1 MDTID
6 RKRTMETA
14 SNNTWESKTGTKR
27 ALPRPSPKF
36 TVTYVSKRNNYS
48 SSSSICSRLDLSHSN
63 LLHIY
68 IVYFQ
73 SRLCDGG
80 AQEMT
85 TAVCTIREVFP
96 DASISTYRRTSEEDV
111 ALGTPN
117 PEVVITTDEN
127 KTVVWSSKQ
136 KNLYQKY
143 PKKRKKSMSQI
154 RKACEAL
161 ASGNASAS
169 SSKKTTVA
177 ARVIA
182 SAKKLSPRAASP
194 VSPRP
199 TNSSI
204 PLPTSLNI
212 RSRIVNEVSEDFS
225 TAERSCELD
234 ENGVC
239 TNAYANP
246 LL

>member
-1 MDTID
+1 MSIVVVFVQDHTN
-6 RKRTMETA
+6 RTKHLTFQ
-14 SNNTWESKTGTKR
+14 S
-27 ALPRPSPKF
+27 SPPAF
-36 TVTYVSKRNNYS
+36 IS
-48 SSSSICSRLDLSHSN
+48 
-63 LLHIY
+63 
-68 IVYFQ
+68 FQ

-80 AQEMT
+80 TQEMT

-111 ALGTPN
+111 ALGIPN
-117 PEVVITTDEN
+117 PEVVITADEN
-127 KTVVWSSKQ
+127 QTVVWSSKQ
-136 KNLYQKY
+136 KYLYQKY

-161 ASGNASAS
+161 VCTTNGNFSA
-169 SSKKTTVA
+169 
-177 ARVIA
+177 RMIA

-199 TNSSI
+199 TSSI
-204 PLPTSLNI
+204 PLPTSLDI

-225 TAERSCELD
+225 TGERSCELD

-239 TNAYANP
+239 TNAYVNP

>member
-1 MDTID
+1 
-6 RKRTMETA
+6 
-14 SNNTWESKTGTKR
+14 
-27 ALPRPSPKF
+27 
-36 TVTYVSKRNNYS
+36 
-48 SSSSICSRLDLSHSN
+48 
-63 LLHIY
+63 
-68 IVYFQ
+68 
-73 SRLCDGG
+73 
-80 AQEMT
+80 MT

-111 ALGTPN
+111 ALGIPN
-117 PEVVITTDEN
+117 QEVVITADEN
-127 KTVVWSSKQ
+127 QTVVWSSKQ
-136 KNLYQKY
+136 KYLYQKY

-161 ASGNASAS
+161 VCTTNGNFSA
-169 SSKKTTVA
+169 SKKTTVA
-177 ARVIA
+177 ARMIA

-199 TNSSI
+199 TSSI
-204 PLPTSLNI
+204 PLPTSLDI

-225 TAERSCELD
+225 TGERSCELD

-239 TNAYANP
+239 TNAYVNP